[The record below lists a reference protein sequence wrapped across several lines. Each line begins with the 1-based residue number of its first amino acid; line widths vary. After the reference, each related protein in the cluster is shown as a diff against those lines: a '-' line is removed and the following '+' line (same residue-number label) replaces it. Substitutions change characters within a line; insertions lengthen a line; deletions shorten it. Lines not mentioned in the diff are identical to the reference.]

1 MTVVVAILLVVFGV
15 VQGWWAIALVVAAGL
30 VELSQNAFWLWRTH
44 RHTVQVGAETLIG
57 RTVEVAD
64 ECRPVGRIRV
74 AGELWQARCAEGAAR
89 GDRVRVIGRE
99 GLTLEVER
107 AAG

>member
-1 MTVVVAILLVVFGV
+1 MTLVVAILLVVFKV
-15 VQGWWAIALVVAAGL
+15 VQGWWAIALVVGAGL
-30 VELSQNAFWLWRTH
+30 FEASQNVFWLWNTQR
-44 RHTVQVGAETLIG
+44 RTVQVGAETLIG

-64 ECRPVGRIRV
+64 ECRPVGHIRV
-74 AGELWQARCAEGAAR
+74 AGELWQAHCAEGAGR
-89 GDRVRVIGRE
+89 GDRVRVVGRD